1 MERVVER
8 VKAYILEEFLP
19 GEDPSEL
26 TASTPLR
33 GSGILDSVST
43 LKLVTF
49 LEEEFGIELEARD
62 VEKLGSLHEIEQLV
76 ESKRGGA

>member
-1 MERVVER
+1 MDQVAER

-19 GEDPSEL
+19 GEDPNEL

-49 LEEEFGIELEARD
+49 LEEEFGLELEARD
-62 VEKLGSLHEIEQLV
+62 VEQLGTLEEIARLV
-76 ESKRGGA
+76 HAKRAGG